1 MQENVLLVRDENELG
16 KIHHTLQLKFNQA
29 TVSVRDIITERVFH
43 EVEKYNQKSIDYQHG
58 LVVPR
63 KMEKLLNNKP
73 ERKKVDAEKQLT
85 IALEAFEGNGFF
97 ILVNNRQLESLDDQV
112 TVAADSS
119 ISFVK
124 LTPLVGG

>member
-1 MQENVLLVRDENELG
+1 
-16 KIHHTLQLKFNQA
+16 
-29 TVSVRDIITERVFH
+29 
-43 EVEKYNQKSIDYQHG
+43 
-58 LVVPR
+58 
-63 KMEKLLNNKP
+63 MEKLLNNKP

-97 ILVNNRQLESLDDQV
+97 ILVNNKQLESLDDQV
-112 TVAADSS
+112 TVTADSS